1 MNHTERT
8 GVEGGPG
15 SVEFLLKLMR
25 MGHAILGITPAK
37 PEHERA
43 YLLGWTLSLIVIIA
57 LSMYLVLF
65 LVPRIMR

>member
-1 MNHTERT
+1 MNYTERT

-15 SVEFLLKLMR
+15 SVEFLLTLMR
-25 MGHAILGITPAK
+25 MGHTILGITAPP

-43 YLLGWTLSLIVIIA
+43 YLLGWILSLLLIIA
-57 LSMYLVLF
+57 FTIGVVLF